1 MLIDGKPLKVSVEDG
16 EITIL
21 ATNEETGKEYGG
33 DEWQNIGIDIDPI
46 PDFVKA
52 LGIIPAWHEGNR
64 EYFYA
69 DAEEDE
75 CVPLRGAGYHNTSL
89 SGASALGLNS
99 LRSYVDGNI
108 GFFSAYYD
116 VES

>member
-1 MLIDGKPLKVSVEDG
+1 MEDG

-33 DEWQNIGIDIDPI
+33 DEWQNVGIDIDPI

-52 LGIIPAWHEGNR
+52 LGIIPARHEGNR

-69 DAEEDE
+69 DAEESE
-75 CVPLRGAGYHNTSL
+75 CVPLRGGNYGNTSGGG
-89 SGASALGLNS
+89 SSALYLGI
-99 LRSYVDGNI
+99 LRSDVHGRV
-108 GFFSAYYD
+108 GFFSAYYK